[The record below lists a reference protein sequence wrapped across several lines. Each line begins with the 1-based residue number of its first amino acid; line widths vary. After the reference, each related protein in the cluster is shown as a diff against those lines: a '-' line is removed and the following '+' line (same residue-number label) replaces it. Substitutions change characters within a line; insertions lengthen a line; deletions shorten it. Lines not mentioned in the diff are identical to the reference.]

1 MFKTPCYLISICI
14 SFSVMASELE
24 ELATTRDACSIKSSF
39 PSSAPAPSLHSP
51 IPIIA
56 AVTCSTTRKPM
67 KTSTP
72 CVLASAATRSLSV
85 RSRWITARSA
95 AITREA
101 VRYGDDCRADQR
113 I

>member
-24 ELATTRDACSIKSSF
+24 ELATTRDACSIKSSS
-39 PSSAPAPSLHSP
+39 PSTAPAPSPRSP
-51 IPIIA
+51 ILTTA
-56 AVTCSTTRKPM
+56 AVTCSTTRKPA

-72 CVLASAATRSLSV
+72 CVLASAATRSLPV

-95 AITREA
+95 VITREA
-101 VRYGDDCRADQR
+101 VRYGDDYCTD
-113 I
+113 

>member
-24 ELATTRDACSIKSSF
+24 EFATTRDACSIKSSS
-39 PSSAPAPSLHSP
+39 PSTAPALSPRSP
-51 IPIIA
+51 IPTTA
-56 AVTCSTTRKPM
+56 AVTCSITGKPM

-72 CVLASAATRSLSV
+72 CVLASAATRNLHA

-95 AITREA
+95 MITREA
-101 VRYGDDCRADQR
+101 VRYGDDCRTD
-113 I
+113 